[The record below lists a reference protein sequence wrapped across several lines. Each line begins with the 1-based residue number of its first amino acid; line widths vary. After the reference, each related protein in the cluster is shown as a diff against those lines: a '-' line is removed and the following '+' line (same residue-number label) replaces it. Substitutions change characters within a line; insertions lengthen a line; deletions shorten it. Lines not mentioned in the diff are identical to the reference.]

1 MRILIIGYGKMGKMI
16 EQIAKERGHQI
27 AGVVDI
33 NDSLDS
39 VSKEDVDV
47 AIDFTIPSSVMN
59 NIHTCLD
66 KDIPLVVG
74 TTGWYDN
81 LPMVQERVEKENK
94 SLFFSPNFAIGV
106 YLFRQMNKYLA
117 KMMDSYNNYTPS
129 ITEIHHIHKLDA
141 PSGTAITIANE
152 LLQEYSWKKEWKLD
166 AQEGDS
172 EMKIL
177 AIREG
182 EEFGTHIVTYE
193 SQEDIIEIKHKA
205 KSRRGLALGAVMAA
219 EFLQDKRGFYTMKDL
234 IQD

>member
-1 MRILIIGYGKMGKMI
+1 MGKMI

-33 NDSLDS
+33 NDSLEN
-39 VSKEDVDV
+39 VSKDDVDV
-47 AIDFTIPSSVMN
+47 AIDFTIPSSIMN
-59 NIHTCLD
+59 NIKICLD

-81 LPMVQERVEKENK
+81 LSEIQTRVEKEDK
-94 SLFFSPNFAIGV
+94 SFFYSPNFAIGV

-129 ITEIHHIHKLDA
+129 VTEIHHIHKLDA

-166 AQEGDS
+166 AQEGDD
-172 EMKIL
+172 
-177 AIREG
+177 IRIC
-182 EEFGTHIVTYE
+182 TL
-193 SQEDIIEIKHKA
+193 S
-205 KSRRGLALGAVMAA
+205 S
-219 EFLQDKRGFYTMKDL
+219 
-234 IQD
+234 